1 MKTATLLAAVL
12 AVALAPAS
20 AAQLR
25 YAGVIAD
32 AYGRP
37 LEGSYLLR
45 FTLLPDGAAA
55 KDAWSEQRYVKAE
68 GGRFAAVLGT
78 RRAIPDAALRG
89 AYRLSVEAPAGT
101 GWSVSPAP
109 EAPPPVAERPAPPA
123 PAPPPPASA
132 GFVPP
137 PAPADTV
144 RLEAELEQAR
154 REREESRR
162 RLEALE
168 KAVTAPAAAPAASA
182 PRIHVVAAGETLRTV
197 AKKTLGD
204 ERHWVLIY
212 QANADRIQR
221 AGELTPGQKLLIPG
235 GVR

>member
-1 MKTATLLAAVL
+1 MKHAMLLAAVL
-12 AVALAPAS
+12 AAASAPAA

-25 YAGVIAD
+25 YGGLIAD

-37 LEGSYLLR
+37 LDGSYLLR
-45 FTLLPDGAAA
+45 FTLLPDGASA

-68 GGRFAAVLGT
+68 GGRFVAVLGT
-78 RRAIPDAALRG
+78 RRPVPEAALRG

-101 GWSVSPAP
+101 GWTVSPAP
-109 EAPPPVAERPAPPA
+109 EAAPAAAAAPEPPVF
-123 PAPPPPASA
+123 APPPPSA

-137 PAPADTV
+137 PAPAEVV
-144 RLEAELEQAR
+144 RLEAELDQAR

-168 KAVTAPAAAPAASA
+168 KAVAVPAAAAPAAA
-182 PRIHVVAAGETLRTV
+182 RIHVVTAGETLRTV

-204 ERHWVLIY
+204 ERHWILIY

-221 AGELTPGQKLLIPG
+221 AGELAPGQKLLIPG

>member
-1 MKTATLLAAVL
+1 MKTTTLLAAVL
-12 AVALAPAS
+12 ASALAPAS

-25 YAGVIAD
+25 YGGSISDAD
-32 AYGRP
+32 GRP

-45 FTLLPDGAAA
+45 FTLQPDGAAA
-55 KDAWSEQRYVKAE
+55 KDAWTEQRYVKAE

-78 RRAIPDAALRG
+78 RRAIPDSALRG

-101 GWSVSPAP
+101 GWTVSPAP
-109 EAPPPVAERPAPPA
+109 KAPPAGEERPAPPDFV
-123 PAPPPPASA
+123 PAPPPASA

-137 PAPADTV
+137 AASAEV
-144 RLEAELEQAR
+144 IQLEAELDRAR

-168 KAVTAPAAAPAASA
+168 KAAAAAPAPSSS
-182 PRIHVVAAGETLRTV
+182 RIHVVAAGETLRTV

-204 ERHWVLIY
+204 ERHWILIY

>member
-1 MKTATLLAAVL
+1 MKTLTLLAAVL
-12 AVALAPAS
+12 AASFTPAS

-45 FTLLPDGAAA
+45 FTLSPDGASA

-68 GGRFAAVLGT
+68 GGRFSAVLGT
-78 RRAIPDAALRG
+78 RRAIPGSVLSG

-101 GWSVSPAP
+101 GWTVSPAP
-109 EAPPPVAERPAPPA
+109 EAAAQAAERPAPPA
-123 PAPPPPASA
+123 AVPAPPPASA

-137 PAPADTV
+137 AAPPEVV
-144 RLEAELEQAR
+144 RLEAELDQAR

-168 KAVTAPAAAPAASA
+168 KAVAAPVPAAPSAA
-182 PRIHVVAAGETLRTV
+182 RIHVVTAGETLRTV

-204 ERHWVLIY
+204 ERHWILIY

-221 AGELTPGQKLLIPG
+221 AGELAPGQKLLIPG

>member
-12 AVALAPAS
+12 AGALAPAS

-45 FTLLPDGAAA
+45 FTVLPDGGGV

-78 RRAIPDAALRG
+78 RRALPDSALRG

-109 EAPPPVAERPAPPA
+109 EAPPASAERPAA
-123 PAPPPPASA
+123 PAVVPAPPPASA
-132 GFVPP
+132 GFVPAAA
-137 PAPADTV
+137 APEV
-144 RLEAELEQAR
+144 GRLEAELEQAR

-168 KAVTAPAAAPAASA
+168 RAVAVPDAAPSS

-197 AKKTLGD
+197 AKKALGD

-221 AGELTPGQKLLIPG
+221 AGELAPGQKLLIPV

>member
-1 MKTATLLAAVL
+1 MKTPTLLAAVL
-12 AVALAPAS
+12 AAALAPAS

-25 YAGVIAD
+25 YGGVIND

-45 FTLLPDGAAA
+45 FTLQPEGAAA

-78 RRAIPDAALRG
+78 RRAIPESALRG
-89 AYRLSVEAPAGT
+89 SYRLSVEAPAGT
-101 GWSVSPAP
+101 GWTVSPAP
-109 EAPPPVAERPAPPA
+109 EPPPVGAA
-123 PAPPPPASA
+123 PAAPAVFLPPPPSA
-132 GFVPP
+132 GFVPAA
-137 PAPADTV
+137 APAEVV
-144 RLEAELEQAR
+144 RLEAELDSAR

-168 KAVTAPAAAPAASA
+168 KAVSVPAAPAAA
-182 PRIHVVAAGETLRTV
+182 RIHVVSAGETLRTV

-204 ERHWVLIY
+204 ERHWILIY

-221 AGELTPGQKLLIPG
+221 AGELAPGQKLLIPG